1 MFISVCERRDQLH
14 DYLRGKEIEA
24 LIYYGKALHQHT
36 AFLKKSFEP
45 FISTGNGVFAGKD
58 FEPGDFLVEYRGKMV
73 YSYVFVSKLYKGPEL
88 CCFEYM
94 RMQNLIYIALTPIF

>member
-36 AFLKKSFEP
+36 AFLKSLEIKNTLLQKS
-45 FISTGNGVFAGKD
+45 
-58 FEPGDFLVEYRGKMV
+58 
-73 YSYVFVSKLYKGPEL
+73 
-88 CCFEYM
+88 
-94 RMQNLIYIALTPIF
+94 